1 MTRTRSQ
8 AARVKLSR
16 GLKPGKLARYTGEF
30 CRSTFTWCPPVNGL
44 ILSIDDRAA
53 RSEWWMARVVW
64 CNDTG
69 EAVWVQLGNLEL
81 DPTVKN
87 ENFPDLLREF
97 AEKGIK

>member
-30 CRSTFTWCPPVNGL
+30 CRSTFNWSPPINGL

-53 RSEWWMARVVW
+53 CSDLWTARVVW
-64 CNDTG
+64 CDNTG
-69 EAVWVQLGNLEL
+69 EAWSVRLGNLEL